1 VNERRKSQRGFV
13 AVTLI
18 TLLAIAAVLI
28 VYASLLA
35 TIPGGEVVVGGVSGT
50 IYYSKNNQT
59 SGPWT
64 TNLTTS
70 GTGESW
76 YALCNFTHT
85 GYTGEVQITWKLQKK
100 GATDWENCTGAG
112 ATVTTT
118 VNLDGTGD
126 QPVYAS
132 SGGDIGGN
140 PGNHD
145 WKTGLEGDGQY
156 RVKVWVETTS

>member
-1 VNERRKSQRGFV
+1 VSERRKSQRGFV

-64 TNLTTS
+64 TNLTTT

-76 YALCNFTHT
+76 YALCNFTST
-85 GYTGEVQITWKLQKK
+85 YAGEVYITWRLQKK
-100 GATDWENCTGAG
+100 GGTDWGNVTNVN

-118 VNLDGTGD
+118 ANLAGDGND
-126 QPVYAS
+126 PIYAS
-132 SGGDIGGN
+132 PTGALS
-140 PGNHD
+140 GNHD